1 MHGQENVL
9 IYFLI
14 YLAAMVI
21 VVPISKK
28 IGLGAVLG
36 YLLAGLFIGP
46 YVLNLVQT
54 TQTIMSLAELGIVLM
69 LFTIGLELD
78 LNRLWGMRNLVF
90 GFGLMQMVVC
100 GVVFSILSIFFGLS
114 GSVALII
121 GMTLALSSTAVVVQ
135 LMNDR
140 KLMVTQVGKAVFG
153 VLLFQDIAAIP
164 ILIAVSILFPSE
176 GSHQFNVL
184 YAIGAVL
191 GLVIVGRYLIS
202 YALGWIARN
211 SSRELFVGAALLLVI
226 LVMELMTLVGISAGL
241 GAFIAGVLLASSEY
255 RHELEADLDP
265 FKGLFLGLFFI
276 TVGANIDLKLLVQA
290 WPTIVGMLIV
300 FVASKIAL
308 MYLQATILKMA
319 SKERLVFS
327 SILAQG
333 GEFGFVVIT
342 LGVAGNMIDKDMSS
356 KLNLVIAL
364 SIALS
369 PILMKIHDYY
379 SNCYF
384 DENQKSAEN
393 MDKDMDHS
401 QVIIAGFGRFGQ
413 IVGRFLLSNGIAS
426 TIMDHDSE
434 HIEDMRKFGFKVYY
448 GDATRLDLL
457 EIAGAA
463 KAKIL
468 VVAVD
473 DKDTINHIIETAQKH
488 FPHLK
493 IVTRV
498 KDVPHLYEVM
508 KLEVAFAQR
517 ELFEA
522 SISTGRAALEILGF
536 GRYHAKEMADNF
548 RRTNIEQVIDMAK
561 LRENTDRN
569 DFIKV
574 VRESREELERQLQ
587 QEVKTIKRHR

>member
-100 GVVFSILSIFFGLS
+100 GVVFSILSHFFGLS

-121 GMTLALSSTAVVVQ
+121 GMTLALSSTAVVIQ

-140 KLMVTQVGKAVFG
+140 KLMVTKVGKAVFG

-176 GSHQFNVL
+176 GSHQFNLL

-191 GLVIVGRYLIS
+191 GLIIVGRYLIS

-290 WPTIVGMLIV
+290 WPTILGMLIV
-300 FVASKIAL
+300 FVLSKIAL

-342 LGVAGNMIDKDMSS
+342 LGVAGNMIDKDIAS

-364 SIALS
+364 SIAIS

-384 DENQKSAEN
+384 DENQKSAED

-413 IVGRFLLSNGIAS
+413 IVGRFLLSNGVAS

-473 DKDTINHIIETAQKH
+473 DKDTINQIIETAQKH

-508 KLEVAFAQR
+508 KFEVAYAHR

-522 SISTGRAALEILGF
+522 SISTGRAALENLGF
-536 GRYHAKEMADNF
+536 GRYQAKEMADNF

-561 LRENTDRN
+561 VRENTDRN

-587 QEVKTIKRHR
+587 LEMKTIKKHR

>member
-9 IYFLI
+9 VYFLI

-21 VVPISKK
+21 VVPLSKK
-28 IGLGAVLG
+28 VGLGAVLG

-100 GVVFSILSIFFGLS
+100 GVVFSILSVFFGLS
-114 GSVALII
+114 GSVALIV
-121 GMTLALSSTAVVVQ
+121 GMTMALSSTAVVIQ

-140 KLMVTQVGKAVFG
+140 KLMPTKVGKAVFG

-164 ILIAVSILFPSE
+164 ILIAVSILFPSS
-176 GSHQFNVL
+176 GSHAFNLL

-191 GLVIVGRYLIS
+191 GLIIVGRYLIS
-202 YALGWIARN
+202 YALRWIAKN

-226 LVMELMTLVGISAGL
+226 LVMELMTFVGISAGL
-241 GAFIAGVLLASSEY
+241 GAFIAGVLLASSEF

-276 TVGANIDLKLLVQA
+276 TVGANIDLKLLVSA
-290 WPTIVGMLIV
+290 WPTILGMLIV
-300 FVASKIAL
+300 FVSSKILL

-342 LGVAGNMIDKDMSS
+342 LGVAGNMIDGDVAA

-369 PILMKIHDYY
+369 PIIMKIHDYY

-384 DENQKSAEN
+384 DENPKSSED

-401 QVIIAGFGRFGQ
+401 QVIIAGFGRYGQ
-413 IVGRFLLSNGIAS
+413 IVGRFLLSNGVAS

-448 GDATRLDLL
+448 GDATRVDLL
-457 EIAGAA
+457 EIAGAN
-463 KAKIL
+463 KAKVL

-473 DKDTINHIIETAQKH
+473 DKDTIDQIIDVAQQH

-493 IVTRV
+493 IMTRV
-498 KDVPHLYEVM
+498 KDVPHLFDVM
-508 KLEVAFAQR
+508 KKNVTFAQR

-522 SISTGRAALEILGF
+522 SIATGRVALENLGF
-536 GRYHAKEMADNF
+536 GRYQAKESADNF
-548 RRTNIEQVIDMAK
+548 RRTNIEQQNEMAK
-561 LRENTDRN
+561 LRDSTERN

-574 VRESREELERQLQ
+574 ARESREELERQLQ
-587 QEVKTIKRHR
+587 IEVKTIKRHR